1 MTTFRALLA
10 AALVIAGFGLALAKL
25 PPPPPLDEK
34 AKAAAEE
41 KKAKDAAAAE
51 VEKAQ
56 LTKAQDRVVTR
67 YMAEQKAMGKTVTPQ
82 MAPTAPSAS
91 PPPQAAPAKK

>member
-1 MTTFRALLA
+1 MTTLRALIA
-10 AALVIAGFGLALAKL
+10 AGLIVGVFGLAVAKL
-25 PPPPPLDEK
+25 PPPDEK